1 MIRIRNKMNPSDE
14 LIVTRG
20 AYNNLYMKMGY
31 EEVPKIDVIVNDLK
45 DDITLKPTNIK
56 IEKNSSLKV
65 KTLSF
70 EELKKIVLDDIH
82 KKEIVSDNDINESET
97 RFNNKRY
104 R

>member
-1 MIRIRNKMNPSDE
+1 MIYQIGKDYYVKVVNDF
-14 LIVTRG
+14 
-20 AYNNLYMKMGY
+20 A
-31 EEVPKIDVIVNDLK
+31 KIDIIVSDSK
-45 DDITLKPTNIK
+45 DDIALKPTDIK

-70 EELKKIVLDDIH
+70 EELKKIVLEDIH
-82 KKEIVSDNDINESET
+82 KKEFVSDNDINKSET

>member
-1 MIRIRNKMNPSDE
+1 MIYQIGKDYYVKVVNDF
-14 LIVTRG
+14 
-20 AYNNLYMKMGY
+20 A
-31 EEVPKIDVIVNDLK
+31 KIDVIVNDSK
-45 DDITLKPTNIK
+45 DDIALKPTNIK
-56 IEKNSSLKV
+56 IEKNSSLKI

>member
-1 MIRIRNKMNPSDE
+1 MIYQIGKDYYVKVVNDF
-14 LIVTRG
+14 
-20 AYNNLYMKMGY
+20 A
-31 EEVPKIDVIVNDLK
+31 KIDVIVNDSK

>member
-1 MIRIRNKMNPSDE
+1 MIYQIGKDYYVKVVNDF
-14 LIVTRG
+14 
-20 AYNNLYMKMGY
+20 A
-31 EEVPKIDVIVNDLK
+31 KIDVIVNDSK
-45 DDITLKPTNIK
+45 DDIILKPTNIK

-70 EELKKIVLDDIH
+70 EELKKIVLEDIH
-82 KKEIVSDNDINESET
+82 KKEFVSDNDSNKSET

>member
-1 MIRIRNKMNPSDE
+1 MIYQIGKDYYVKVVNDF
-14 LIVTRG
+14 
-20 AYNNLYMKMGY
+20 A
-31 EEVPKIDVIVNDLK
+31 KIDVIVNDSK
-45 DDITLKPTNIK
+45 DDIILKPTNIK

-70 EELKKIVLDDIH
+70 EELKKIVLEDIH
-82 KKEIVSDNDINESET
+82 KKEFVSDNDINKLET